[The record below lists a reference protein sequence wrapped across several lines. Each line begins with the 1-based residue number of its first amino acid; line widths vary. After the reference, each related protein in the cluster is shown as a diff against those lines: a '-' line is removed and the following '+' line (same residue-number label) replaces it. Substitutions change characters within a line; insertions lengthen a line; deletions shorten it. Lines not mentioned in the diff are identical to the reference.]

1 MISKKTKCEHKIQHA
16 EELEKREKQHRDF
29 DVIES
34 APRDEKHS
42 AATAALRQKQQS
54 VIKKFEE
61 LDSQKVAQDTLKFIQ
76 LLQ

>member
-29 DVIES
+29 DVIENS
-34 APRDEKHS
+34 PRDEKHS
-42 AATAALRQKQQS
+42 ATATLRQKQQS